1 VRYPELHYRWQ
12 WRLRSPPEKL
22 WPLVSNTDRFNRDT
36 GLPSVAL
43 TDAQA
48 QPNGRK
54 RLGFGRYGVELE
66 WEEEPFE
73 WVRPYRFGVNRRYRT
88 GPLQSLRVRAELIPE
103 TDGGTRLV
111 YDSWVI
117 PRSLLGLVGTPPAM
131 SLVNRRA
138 FGAAFRKYD
147 EMVQRGDWVAA
158 AKAVE
163 LAPGGQ
169 ARLEALQAQLGDRIG
184 DPTLAERIVQVVAT
198 GDDLTL
204 ARLRAYAVADAI
216 GEPRRKVLEACLEA
230 TRLGLFDLQWD
241 VLCPLCR
248 GPKQTITTLE
258 GLSREVHCDTCNI
271 DFGANFERSVE
282 LTFRPTASVRAV
294 ESRKFCVGG
303 PQVTP
308 HVVAQQLL
316 APGDRR
322 TLLLPLEPGR
332 HRVRTMSLP
341 GGEYLMATEEGA
353 IEAAF
358 TATAAG
364 WPDEERNVSLS
375 PTLQLDNT
383 TSTEQLLILE
393 RMAWTDQAAT
403 AAEVTSLQT
412 FRDLFSREILRPG
425 ESISVGSLTIL
436 FTDLRD
442 STILYRQVGDAPAFG
457 RVLDHFI
464 VLREAIT
471 AEDGA
476 VIKTIGDAV
485 MAVFLRPVAAVRAML
500 AAQQRMAEWGDRGGP
515 RLYLKAGLHY
525 GPCIAVTLNDR
536 LDYFGS
542 TVNLASRLEKFS
554 SGEDVIVSD
563 VIRRD
568 PEVAALVAAESG
580 ELAAERFEAQLK
592 GFDDQEFPLWRV
604 RRTANGLAAR
614 REEAHDVQPTGG
626 AALVDEHA

>member
-1 VRYPELHYRWQ
+1 VRYPELHYQWL
-12 WRLRSPPEKL
+12 WRLRSSPEKL

-36 GLPSVAL
+36 GLPAVSLAEG
-43 TDAQA
+43 QA
-48 QPNGRK
+48 QSNGRR
-54 RLGFGRYGVELE
+54 RLGFTRYGVELE

-88 GPLQSLRVRAELIPE
+88 GPLQSLRVRAELIPQQ
-103 TDGGTRLV
+103 DGGTRLV
-111 YDSWVI
+111 YDSWVL
-117 PRSLLGLVGTPPAM
+117 PRNLLGLVGTPPAM
-131 SLVNRRA
+131 SFVNRRA
-138 FGAAFRKYD
+138 FGAAFRTYD
-147 EMVQRGDWVAA
+147 QMVQRGVWAA
-158 AKAVE
+158 AAQAVE

-169 ARLEALQAQLGDRIG
+169 ARLEALQHELGQRIA
-184 DPTLAERIVQVVAT
+184 DPKLAARIVNVVAT

-216 GEPRRKVLEACLEA
+216 GEPRRTVLEACLQA

-248 GPKQTITTLE
+248 GPKQTVTTLE
-258 GLSREVHCDTCNI
+258 GLTREVHCDTCNI

-322 TLLLPLEPGR
+322 TLSLPLEPGR
-332 HRVRTMSLP
+332 HRVRTMALP
-341 GGEYLMATEEGA
+341 GGAYLMAMQDGA

-358 TATAAG
+358 TINPDG
-364 WPDEERNVSLS
+364 WPDEERRVSLS
-375 PTLQLDNT
+375 PTLQLDNA
-383 TSTEQLLILE
+383 TSTEQLLIIE

-403 AAEVTSLQT
+403 AAEVTSLQA

-425 ESISVGSLTIL
+425 ESISVGSLAIL

-442 STILYRQVGDAPAFG
+442 STVLYRQVGDAPAFG
-457 RVLDHFI
+457 RVLDHFT
-464 VLREAIT
+464 VLRKTIA

-500 AAQQRMAEWGDRGGP
+500 AAQERLAEWGDQGGP
-515 RLYLKAGLHY
+515 RLYLKAGVHY
-525 GPCIAVTLNDR
+525 GPCIAVTMNDH

-568 PEVAALVAAESG
+568 PEVAALVASGG
-580 ELAAERFEAQLK
+580 ELTAERFEAQLK
-592 GFDDQEFPLWRV
+592 GFDEQEFPLWKVARSPIGSV
-604 RRTANGLAAR
+604 ASESLHPVEPALGTAPIDERT
-614 REEAHDVQPTGG
+614 
-626 AALVDEHA
+626 

>member
-1 VRYPELHYRWQ
+1 
-12 WRLRSPPEKL
+12 
-22 WPLVSNTDRFNRDT
+22 
-36 GLPSVAL
+36 
-43 TDAQA
+43 
-48 QPNGRK
+48 
-54 RLGFGRYGVELE
+54 
-66 WEEEPFE
+66 
-73 WVRPYRFGVNRRYRT
+73 
-88 GPLQSLRVRAELIPE
+88 
-103 TDGGTRLV
+103 
-111 YDSWVI
+111 
-117 PRSLLGLVGTPPAM
+117 M
-131 SLVNRRA
+131 
-138 FGAAFRKYD
+138 
-147 EMVQRGDWVAA
+147 
-158 AKAVE
+158 
-163 LAPGGQ
+163 
-169 ARLEALQAQLGDRIG
+169 
-184 DPTLAERIVQVVAT
+184 
-198 GDDLTL
+198 
-204 ARLRAYAVADAI
+204 
-216 GEPRRKVLEACLEA
+216 
-230 TRLGLFDLQWD
+230 
-241 VLCPLCR
+241 
-248 GPKQTITTLE
+248 
-258 GLSREVHCDTCNI
+258 HCDTCNI

-322 TLLLPLEPGR
+322 TLRLPLEPGR

-568 PEVAALVAAESG
+568 PEVAALGAAESG
-580 ELAAERFEAQLK
+580 ELAAERFEAQLTK
-592 GFDDQEFPLWRV
+592 RGEGNQSGSASPRNRSFRRAPL
-604 RRTANGLAAR
+604 AR
-614 REEAHDVQPTGG
+614 G
-626 AALVDEHA
+626 